1 MFRADVSPAGRGS
14 TGGQCGTGTVPGR
27 DVPPGSRAAA
37 LPGKFAAP
45 GRVRSHCATSC
56 FARRIRAAGTVGT
69 TPIDRRV
76 DVCGIGTV
84 IPGGVV
90 RGHRAS
96 RRPEGLPGRAAPE
109 RESSDADSAPRQREH
124 AILLETVPTRGRN
137 LAGGRT
143 RGITPSEE
151 LRSSAKRGERDRY
164 KNHSDGDRE
173 RTARSKRQRCAA
185 ISLKPRGEGTAPS
198 FPRRRSA
205 GSPPLR
211 RSVWRA

>member
-1 MFRADVSPAGRGS
+1 
-14 TGGQCGTGTVPGR
+14 
-27 DVPPGSRAAA
+27 
-37 LPGKFAAP
+37 
-45 GRVRSHCATSC
+45 
-56 FARRIRAAGTVGT
+56 VGT

-96 RRPEGLPGRAAPE
+96 RRPEGLPGRAAPG
-109 RESSDADSAPRQREH
+109 RESSDIDSAPRQQEH

-173 RTARSKRQRCAA
+173 RTARS
-185 ISLKPRGEGTAPS
+185 
-198 FPRRRSA
+198 
-205 GSPPLR
+205 
-211 RSVWRA
+211 